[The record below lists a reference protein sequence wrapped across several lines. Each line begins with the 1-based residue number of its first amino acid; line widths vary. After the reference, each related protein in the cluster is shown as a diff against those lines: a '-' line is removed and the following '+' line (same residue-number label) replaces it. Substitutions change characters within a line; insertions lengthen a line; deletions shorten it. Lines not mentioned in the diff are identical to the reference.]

1 MYSQRRKQIT
11 ELESPEQS
19 QVPRV
24 LRAVDLV
31 VNMYLLL
38 NSDLSV
44 IACAVGA
51 IAVIEIHFLLG
62 LVARVVQPRVLLCCS
77 IFPFS
82 FCFAFQRLCF
92 DEFQFP

>member
-1 MYSQRRKQIT
+1 M
-11 ELESPEQS
+11 
-19 QVPRV
+19 PRV

-62 LVARVVQPRVLLCCS
+62 LVARVYSLVCYCAVLSFRVPS
-77 IFPFS
+77 FRFPKI
-82 FCFAFQRLCF
+82 ALR
-92 DEFQFP
+92 